1 MNFHRRKKSIVEVS
15 LTPMIDV
22 VFLLLIFF
30 MVTTTFNEQTELK
43 INLPTA
49 QGEELTEQKTLDL
62 TIDANGTYFVNKK
75 QLVNNRMITLKKAII
90 QATGSNRKVPFII
103 SADANTPHQSVI
115 SALDSARQLGFV
127 HVGFATINPAALA
140 Q

>member
-1 MNFHRRKKSIVEVS
+1 MNFYRRKKSIVEVS

-30 MVTTTFNEQTELK
+30 MITTTFNEQTELK

-49 QGEELTEQKTLDL
+49 QGEKLTEQKTLDL
-62 TIDANGTYFVNKK
+62 TIDSKGTYFVNKK
-75 QLVNNRMITLKKAII
+75 QLVNSRMITLKRAII
-90 QATGSNRKVPFII
+90 EATGKNRKVPLII